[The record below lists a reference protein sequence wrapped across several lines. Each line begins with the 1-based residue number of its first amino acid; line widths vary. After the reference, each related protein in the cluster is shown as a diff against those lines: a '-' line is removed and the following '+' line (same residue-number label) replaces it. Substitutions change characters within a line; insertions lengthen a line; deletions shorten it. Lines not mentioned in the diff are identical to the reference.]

1 LNWRLEFPEPAAA
14 RFLEQRASYPW
25 MVVGTVCIGA
35 FTGQVDAS
43 IVQLAMPTLEDAFD
57 APLNAVSWVAIGD
70 MLAFAATLP
79 DIRSSRRDRRA
90 QDALPLGLRTLRAF
104 LGALRPRSKPTDP
117 HHLAP
122 TPGRKRGDAWRKQP
136 RCPCG
141 GRRPG
146 AKGEKPL
153 WPHHF
158 AVTYSNSF
166 ERMIELSSQDW
177 QA

>member
-1 LNWRLEFPEPAAA
+1 MPSAGARPPNGLPARPAA
-14 RFLEQRASYPW
+14 
-25 MVVGTVCIGA
+25 IGGRK
-35 FTGQVDAS
+35 T
-43 IVQLAMPTLEDAFD
+43 
-57 APLNAVSWVAIGD
+57 
-70 MLAFAATLP
+70 
-79 DIRSSRRDRRA
+79 
-90 QDALPLGLRTLRAF
+90 LPLGLRTLRAF

-136 RCPCG
+136 CPCG

-166 ERMIELSSQDW
+166 ERMIELSSQD
-177 QA
+177 